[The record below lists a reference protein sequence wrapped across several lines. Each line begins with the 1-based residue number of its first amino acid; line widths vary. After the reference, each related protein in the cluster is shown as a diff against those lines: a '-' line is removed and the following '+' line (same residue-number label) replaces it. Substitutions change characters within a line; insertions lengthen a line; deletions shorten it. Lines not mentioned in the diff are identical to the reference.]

1 MIISSYGLFWRADEV
16 RWFPGYGNNFRLY
29 GRRGKSRQTLEMCD
43 FWRQAGIYILYG
55 NLGSYYGG
63 LTKHIGYRLR
73 DHQTDKHGGGW
84 DRFSWFGFRRIL
96 KGTDD
101 DGLQKLGKLPSA
113 KSVSLGSVIK
123 DLEALVLKAMA
134 VQNAND
140 SHFTIGKNG
149 NRYSWMRSISTL
161 TVSKAD

>member
-16 RWFPGYGNNFRLY
+16 DWFPGHGKKFRLY
-29 GRRGKSRQTLEMCD
+29 GRRGKVGSSFQMCD
-43 FWRQAGIYILYG
+43 FWRQEGIYILYG

-73 DHQTDKHGGGW
+73 DHRRDKHAGNW
-84 DRFSWFGFRRIL
+84 DRFSWFGFRGIL
-96 KGTDD
+96 KGKDG
-101 DGLQKLGKLPSA
+101 DGLQKVGKMPMA
-113 KSVSLGSVIK
+113 KSIKPRSVIK

-140 SHFTIGKNG
+140 SHFISGKEWEQVKLDEVAKYM
-149 NRYSWMRSISTL
+149 NRL
-161 TVSKAD
+161 